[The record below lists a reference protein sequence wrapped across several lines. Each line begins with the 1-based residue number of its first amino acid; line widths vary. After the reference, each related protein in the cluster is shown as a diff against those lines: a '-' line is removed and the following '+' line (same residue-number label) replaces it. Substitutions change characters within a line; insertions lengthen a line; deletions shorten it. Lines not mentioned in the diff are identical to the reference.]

1 MESRL
6 PSCAG
11 GREEKPR
18 ETPRAHRESFGAR
31 GFGPSI
37 QGRWQKVWGAVPALF
52 LSLSRPQEGQ
62 RLIQEKPELAET
74 VRKKLGEIRQCW
86 AELESATQAKAQQLL
101 EATQADRIV
110 QSYTELDKQLLHMES
125 QLQAVDAGPD
135 LASVNSNL
143 KKLQVGCKSSAKGL

>member
-1 MESRL
+1 MS
-6 PSCAG
+6 
-11 GREEKPR
+11 
-18 ETPRAHRESFGAR
+18 
-31 GFGPSI
+31 
-37 QGRWQKVWGAVPALF
+37 ALL
-52 LSLSRPQEGQ
+52 LSLSRPQEGR

-125 QLQAVDAGPD
+125 QLQAVDAGPG

-143 KKLQVGCKSSAKGL
+143 KKLQVGCKRSAKGL